1 MRMPF
6 AIVLL
11 TLPLAAVGQEK
22 TAPERKPSDVEIQFA
37 NGSAVRMVLE
47 TAAVEVRTPYGTL
60 SIPVKDIKQIEFGVH
75 MSDDVERQIEE
86 SIRRLNA
93 ENFRER
99 EAATNTL
106 LKLGAD
112 AYPAVVEAAR
122 NATDLEAAKRA
133 KALMQ
138 IMGQKIPQK
147 DLRLQYNDS
156 ILTPTFTIVGR
167 IITPTIKARADYFGA
182 VQLQVAQLR
191 LLRSTDLPVEIN
203 VFVDAS
209 KYASPN
215 SEWLATDFTLDARTR
230 ITVTAMGT
238 VNLRPNIIGAALECN
253 ANGYATGAAAAAA
266 VRARRPGALMGRIGD
281 NGPPFVIGENY
292 EGTPAREGKLYLQIV
307 PSPYNAES
315 TGGYQVKIN
324 VKH

>member
-1 MRMPF
+1 MRMRF
-6 AIVLL
+6 TIIVLL
-11 TLPLAAVGQEK
+11 LPLSAIGQEK
-22 TAPERKPSDVEIQFA
+22 TSPERKSGDVEIQFA

-47 TAAVEVRTPYGTL
+47 TAAVDVRTPYGTL
-60 SIPVKDIKQIEFGVH
+60 SVPAKDIKQIEFGIH
-75 MSDDVERQIEE
+75 MSDEVERQIDE

-122 NATDLEAAKRA
+122 NSTDLEAAKRA
-133 KALMQ
+133 KALLQTMS
-138 IMGQKIPQK
+138 QKIPQK

-167 IITPTIKARADYFGA
+167 IVTPTIKAKADYFGA

-191 LLRSTDLPVEIN
+191 LLRSTDLPVEIS

-215 SEWLATDFTLDARTR
+215 NEWLATDFTLDARTR
-230 ITVTAMGT
+230 ITVSATGT

-253 ANGYATGAAAAAA
+253 ANGYATAAAAAA
-266 VRARRPGALMGRIGD
+266 VRVRRPGALMGRVGD
-281 NGPPFVIGENY
+281 NGTPFVIGENY
-292 EGTPAREGKLYLQIV
+292 EGSPAREGKLYLQIV
-307 PSPYNAES
+307 PSPYNPES

-324 VKH
+324 VKHN